1 VRAPI
6 RALLLTLVSLALVGS
21 RVAAQHG
28 QTVVQVRVVDTAGAP
43 VANVDVAI
51 LHGLN
56 TVAASGTTDDAGMRA
71 LTIPR
76 GGGDFQIVVRRIG
89 FQRSDQFFRAD
100 RDSVALRMILRRA
113 TQQLPT
119 VNVTADQD
127 LKRKH
132 YHVDADEIAASTR
145 PIIDGLDILT
155 KLRPDIIYSRVPSG
169 ADACG
174 LFYIWVNGRRIVYPP
189 INDALAVR
197 AAQAR
202 RGAKATPHIG
212 GRGLVGVPLDVQSVL
227 STIHPEHIAEI
238 NYADCNDFS
247 VDKTN
252 ARNAVFVTLK
262 PGIGF
267 EPGTGSFVA
276 DLPGRATDLLAP
288 AKNATWEATPTGP
301 APFRTRILGVFDET
315 TGDPIPDVEVA
326 DSASG
331 TFARTTIT
339 GTVSLVF
346 LPVGTSTVLV
356 HKLGYTDVKLEV
368 SISPRD
374 SIPITLTM
382 AKPK

>member
-6 RALLLTLVSLALVGS
+6 RALLLTLVPLALVGS
-21 RVAAQHG
+21 RAAAQHA
-28 QTVVQVRVVDTAGAP
+28 QTVVRVRVVDTAGAP

-56 TVAASGTTDDAGMRA
+56 TVAASGTTDDAGMRS

-100 RDSVALRMILRRA
+100 RDSVALRMVLRRA

-119 VNVTADQD
+119 VNVTAEQD
-127 LKRKH
+127 LRRKH
-132 YHVDADEIAASTR
+132 YHVDADEIASSTR

-174 LFYIWVNGRRIVYPP
+174 LFYIWVNGQLIQFAPV
-189 INDALAVR
+189 NDALAMKT
-197 AAQAR
+197 AQAR
-202 RGAKATPHIG
+202 RAARATPHIG
-212 GRGLVGVPLDVQSVL
+212 ATGLATVPVNVQSVL
-227 STIHPEHIAEI
+227 ASIHPEHIAEI

-247 VDKTN
+247 VEKTR

-276 DLPGRATDLLAP
+276 DLPGRATDLLAQD
-288 AKNATWEATPTGP
+288 KSATWEPVATGP
-301 APFRTRILGVFDET
+301 AAFRTRILGVFDEAS
-315 TGDPIPDVEVA
+315 GEPIADVEVA

-331 TFARTTIT
+331 TFARTTTT

-356 HKLGYTDVKLEV
+356 HKLGYADLKLEV